1 MEEKE
6 KSQNNKVFLILAVIL
21 LLLSG
26 VLGWQLY
33 EQKSSNDQ
41 LVAEKTQ
48 LIEEKTALNAELDAL
63 LDKYKS
69 LEDENG
75 TLTEEMEAQR
85 QELLQLK
92 ADVEKYKGD
101 ASKLG
106 WYKSQLAQY
115 KTKYDELEARFDSLQ
130 DVAVALQGEVGTL
143 KTEVTQQQ
151 SINKDLTDENMGLAN
166 KVALGSVLTAYKI
179 VIEGVRGKN
188 EKVQTRGKRAEKL
201 KTCFILSENSIAK
214 AGQRDIYF
222 RIVGPDGKVLTQGR
236 GDEFEFEGQMMTYS
250 MVKQV
255 AYENRQ
261 MDICMYYNAPESGF
275 GEGKY
280 TVEIYTDKTLIG
292 SNSVTF
298 K

>member
-26 VLGWQLY
+26 ILGWQLY
-33 EQKSSNDQ
+33 EQKSANDQ
-41 LVAEKTQ
+41 LVAEKAQ
-48 LIEEKTALNAELDAL
+48 LIEDKTALNSELDEL

-75 TLTEEMEAQR
+75 QLSEEMEAQR

-101 ASKLG
+101 ASKLS

-115 KTKYDELEARFDSLQ
+115 KDKYDVLEARYDSLQ

-151 SINKDLTDENMGLAN
+151 SLNRDLTDENMGLAN

-179 VIEGVRGKN
+179 TIEGVRGKN
-188 EKVQTRGKRAEKL
+188 EKPQTRGKRVEKL
-201 KTCFILSENSIAK
+201 RTCFILSENSIARG
-214 AGQRDIYF
+214 GQKDIYF
-222 RIVGPDGKVLTQGR
+222 RIVGPDGKVLSQGR
-236 GDEFEFEGQMMTYS
+236 GDEFELEGTMMTYS
-250 MVKQV
+250 MVKQIN
-255 AYENRQ
+255 YENRQ
-261 MDICMYYNAPESGF
+261 MDICMYYNAPTEGF
-275 GEGKY
+275 IDGKY
-280 TVEIYTDKTLIG
+280 TVEIYADKALIG
-292 SNSVTF
+292 SSSLTF

>member
-33 EQKSSNDQ
+33 EQKAANDQ
-41 LVAEKTQ
+41 LTVENAQ
-48 LIEEKTALNAELDAL
+48 LVEDKSELTSELDEL

-75 TLTEEMEAQR
+75 QLSEEMEAQR
-85 QELLQLK
+85 QEILQLK

-115 KTKYDELEARFDSLQ
+115 KSQYDVLEARYDSLEN
-130 DVAVALQGEVGTL
+130 VASQLQGEVGNL
-143 KTEVTQQQ
+143 KSEVNQQQ
-151 SINKDLTDENMGLAN
+151 SLNRELTDENMGLAN

-188 EKVQTRGKRAEKL
+188 EKPQTKGKRVEKL
-201 KTCFILSENSIAK
+201 RTCFILSENSIAK
-214 AGQRDIYF
+214 AGQKDVYF
-222 RIVGPDGKVLTQGR
+222 RIVGPDGKVLSQGR
-236 GDEFEFEGQMMTYS
+236 GDEFEFEGTMMTYS
-250 MVKQV
+250 MVKQIN
-255 AYENRQ
+255 YENRQ
-261 MDICMYYNAPESGF
+261 MDICMYYNAPDSGF
-275 GEGKY
+275 DEGKY
-280 TVEIYTDKTLIG
+280 TVEIYTDKALIG
-292 SNSVTF
+292 SSSITF